1 MSPGTWAWDFWTMT
15 LDNTLNLNQ
24 LVMYH
29 EYFHV
34 LHVDTLTGKKRI
46 FDNFTEEPKNGAGQM
61 AG

>member
-1 MSPGTWAWDFWTMT
+1 MT

-29 EYFHV
+29 GYFHV

>member
-1 MSPGTWAWDFWTMT
+1 MT
-15 LDNTLNLNQ
+15 PDNTQYLNQ
-24 LVMYH
+24 LKVMYH
-29 EYFHV
+29 GYFHV